1 MRQVYKKQFFQFKNK
16 LRIILATEITDYP
29 YITPM
34 RKLIQSMPEM
44 AELVF
49 NRCMEVAPGTGRS
62 QIWKNLDEVTRKT
75 LEAEALAVRFNFGFM
90 DDEFI
95 IREWDKEWFY

>member
-1 MRQVYKKQFFQFKNK
+1 MKTIFFFWNN
-16 LRIILATEITDYP
+16 LRIILATEISDYP

-49 NRCMEVAPGTGRS
+49 NRCMEVAPVRTGRS
-62 QIWKNLDEVTRKT
+62 QIWKNLDEVPRKT
-75 LEAEALAVRFNFGFM
+75 LEAEALAVRFNFDFM

-95 IREWDKEWFY
+95 IQSREWDKEWF

>member
-1 MRQVYKKQFFQFKNK
+1 
-16 LRIILATEITDYP
+16 
-29 YITPM
+29 
-34 RKLIQSMPEM
+34 MPEM

-49 NRCMEVAPGTGRS
+49 NRCMEVDPGTGRR

-75 LEAEALAVRFNFGFM
+75 LEAEALAVRFNFDFM

-95 IREWDKEWFY
+95 IREWDKEWFYYNIEKNVKWRSIIIIRL